1 MDNNK
6 KQAYLLI
13 LFFGFISA
21 LGDIIYEGARS
32 VNGPYLKTL
41 GANAVIVGFV
51 IGVGEFLGYVIR
63 LLSGYFADKT
73 KAYWVFTIV
82 GYSMLISVPLLALS
96 DVWQIAALFIVL
108 ERIGKGLRSPA
119 KDTIVSYAAKRV
131 GTGTG
136 FGIAEFFDQ
145 FGATIGPLIFTAF
158 FFYLGTSSKSV
169 SDYQQAYS
177 LMWIPFVLLM
187 FVLFVTYF
195 KFPTPSELEDDKKSV
210 QSTKLTKDF
219 WLYSLFTF
227 VTTIGFIHFAI
238 FGYHLKVNA
247 IVSDTQIP
255 FLYAIAMIVDAFFA
269 ILIGKVYDKLKFRM
283 NNEHAGLYS
292 LILIP
297 FLSAAL
303 LPMMFSS
310 QMMLIY
316 LAVIFWGIVMGS
328 HETIMKA
335 AIADLTSIQKRGTGY
350 GIFNVIYG
358 LGLFVGSAL
367 AGYFYEFS
375 ISLMI
380 TIFICIEV
388 LALFIFFAL
397 KQSIGK
403 AKLD

>member
-350 GIFNVIYG
+350 GIFNVTYG

>member
-195 KFPTPSELEDDKKSV
+195 KFPTPSELEEDKKSV

-350 GIFNVIYG
+350 GIFNVTYG